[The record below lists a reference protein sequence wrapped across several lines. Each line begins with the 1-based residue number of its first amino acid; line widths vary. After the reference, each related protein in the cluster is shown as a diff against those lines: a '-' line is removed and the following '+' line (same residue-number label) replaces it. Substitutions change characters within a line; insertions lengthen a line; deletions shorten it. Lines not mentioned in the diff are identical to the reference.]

1 MALSFFGI
9 ARRRLP
15 GPKLLATLGSAHSKR
30 IGSITHCRSTEPVG
44 LQVSVLGLQ
53 PLPKAM
59 RVQERRKC
67 SSILTVR
74 SKSLTAWGA
83 VLVSSKGHDGCFFD
97 RFIGAIRVWTR
108 SSKSNPKE
116 FRSALIRR

>member
-1 MALSFFGI
+1 MALSFLGI
-9 ARRRLP
+9 ARRHLP
-15 GPKLLATLGSAHSKR
+15 GPKLIILSTLGSAHSKR
-30 IGSITHCRSTEPVG
+30 IGLTHCRSTEPVG

-67 SSILTVR
+67 LIILTVR

-83 VLVSSKGHDGCFFD
+83 VLVSSNHDGCFFD
-97 RFIGAIRVWTR
+97 RFIGAIRV
-108 SSKSNPKE
+108 
-116 FRSALIRR
+116 